1 MDVEVVE
8 ATVALVGWVL
18 VTTAG
23 VPWAVT
29 TEVWGV
35 VAGVVS
41 VVGGWG
47 VEDGLGSVVG
57 SEGVLL
63 CTGLEGGDCGVEE
76 GATGVELGV
85 VITED
90 GVEEGVVV
98 ESTMVV
104 GGCAEVVAGAVENE
118 KKRWSVIVR

>member
-8 ATVALVGWVL
+8 AIVALVGWVL

-29 TEVWGV
+29 TEVGGA

-47 VEDGLGSVVG
+47 VEDGAGSVED

-98 ESTMVV
+98 ESIMVP
-104 GGCAEVVAGAVENE
+104 GGAEVVGGAVENG
-118 KKRWSVIVR
+118 KKT